1 MHAISFT
8 ALLLS
13 MLAAVGLT
21 VVAGMK
27 ALKDDYGTVALFEK
41 GQILL
46 TMVVLGVSVI
56 LLQALVVRDYSYV
69 YVRDYT
75 DNLLP
80 MFYAVT
86 AFWAGQNGS
95 FLFWYLCVALMGWC
109 MIYTPG
115 YSHLDNRTKVYFWII
130 FFLVEIFFLFALT
143 GPSNPFMKLDPVPA
157 DGHGLN
163 PLLQNPGMIFHP
175 PLLFLGYA
183 GYTIPCCLA
192 LASRLS
198 GNGREWLD
206 LCRNWNIVAWVFLTS
221 GIILGAWW
229 SYMELGWGGYWAWDP
244 VENASLIPWLA
255 GTGFIHTAIV
265 GRTRKTLLRTNVFM
279 VALTFLLC
287 FFATF
292 VVRSGMIESLHAF
305 GGSKMGVPLLV
316 FLTAGSALTLYV
328 CLVSRKDDTT
338 AIDDFTSRPGM
349 LFLASWLFL
358 CLAGIVFLG
367 VLWPVISSLW
377 SENPVGLDAGF
388 YNRVCLPLFSVLAFI
403 MSVCP
408 WFSQKSGIGDKLA
421 LGLVLGAGAASGAVI
436 FALGYRQPLA
446 LLSAVSGIMIAVSVA
461 LVFVRT
467 KGLRSF
473 MPSWGAY
480 GVHLGV
486 ALMVVGVAFSGP
498 YKVEEEAVLTKGQSM
513 TVGAYEVRFD
523 ELLHHHDNPAMD
535 MHSAAL
541 TVLRD
546 GREVGKLAPE
556 KRLYASFQQSTFAEV
571 SVIPSL
577 GEEIYSTL
585 LGFNEAG
592 EVSLK
597 VSLNPLVNWIWIG
610 GTLSCLIAFLCWRKI
625 ERR

>member
-21 VVAGMK
+21 VLAGMK
-27 ALKDDYGTVALFEK
+27 ALKDDHGTVALLEK

-46 TMVVLGVSVI
+46 TMVVLGVSVV

-115 YSHLDNRTKVYFWII
+115 YSHLDNRTKVYFWIL

-143 GPSNPFMKLDPVPA
+143 GPSNPFTKLDPVPA
-157 DGHGLN
+157 DGSGLN

-255 GTGFIHTAIV
+255 GTGFVHTAIV
-265 GRTRKTLLRTNVFM
+265 GRTRGTLLRTNVFM
-279 VALTFLLC
+279 IALTFLLC

-316 FLTAGSALTLYV
+316 FLVAGLALTLYV
-328 CLVSRKDDTT
+328 CLVPRKDDAK
-338 AIDDFTSRPGM
+338 AIDDFASRPGM

-388 YNRVCLPLFSVLAFI
+388 YNRVCLPLFAVLAFV
-403 MSVCP
+403 MAVCP
-408 WFSQKSGIGDKLA
+408 WFSQKSGIADKAA
-421 LGLVLGAGAASGAVI
+421 LGVVLASGAVSAAVI
-436 FALGYRQPLA
+436 FVLGYRQPLA
-446 LLSAVSGIMIAVSVA
+446 LFSAASGVMIAVAVA
-461 LVFVRT
+461 LVFVRN

-513 TVGAYEVRFD
+513 HVGPYEVRFE
-523 ELLHHHDNPAMD
+523 ELQHHHDNPAMD
-535 MHSAAL
+535 MHSAVL

-546 GREVGKLAPE
+546 GRQVGTLAPE

-585 LGFNEAG
+585 LGFNEEG
-592 EVSLK
+592 DVSLK
-597 VSLNPLVNWIWIG
+597 ISLNPLVNWIWIG
-610 GTLSCLIAFLCWRKI
+610 GTLCCLIAFLCWRKI